1 MYVYTVYVPK
11 WLLGFGILLSST
23 FPLGSTIKHVAA
35 IETTPAYNLS
45 PSFNWRA
52 YGYSGLCR
60 SSPKIDHA
68 DLERFIS
75 NAVGLGLL
83 SPISSPNG
91 GPSQSDGMLADVETV
106 QCKEKEIGC
115 DVLSHQKKKVSF
127 HLLHHSS
134 NYIPSFLLRR
144 SGAFSALSS
153 ASEVIE
159 HLFA

>member
-1 MYVYTVYVPK
+1 MCILYTSQNGYSVSAFSS
-11 WLLGFGILLSST
+11 LQLFRLGRQSNTSQ
-23 FPLGSTIKHVAA
+23 PSKPH
-35 IETTPAYNLS
+35 PYNLS

-115 DVLSHQKKKVSF
+115 DVLSHQKKKASF